1 MDARITELMARL
13 AALERE
19 RAEILAEINTLRS
32 LRSEEAAAI
41 KAVPSAKAGDP
52 IDRNS
57 TIEKKIALFRRLFR
71 GRTDVFPIR
80 WENSTTGRSGYAP
93 ACTNEWQRGICEK
106 PKVKCSA
113 CPNQAF
119 QAVDEVSIERHLRGT
134 NTNGAP
140 FVMGVYPMLAD
151 NTSSF
156 LAADFDEGEWRR
168 DVFAFR
174 ETCQR
179 HKIPVAIER
188 SRSGNGAHAWIFFEE
203 PIPAASARRLGAFLI
218 TDTMERVPDI
228 GFGSY
233 DRLFPSQD
241 TMPAGGFGNLIALPL
256 QGLARSSGNSVF
268 IDESCS
274 PYLDQ
279 WAFLSAIEPMAR
291 SRVDHLV
298 EEASASG
305 KILGV
310 RIPLV
315 DEDEEP
321 WLAPPSRR
329 QPPPAISGLLP
340 SAITIVQADQIYI
353 PRHALPPPLIARLIR
368 LAAFQNPEFYAAQ
381 AMRRS
386 THDKPRIISCA
397 ELTSHHVALPRGC
410 FDAVSD
416 LLASVG
422 IAVTIEDCRTT
433 GAPIPFAFTGALR
446 PSQEQAIAALLPH
459 DTGVLAAS
467 TAFGKTVLA
476 IRMIAERGLNT
487 LILVHRRQLMDQ
499 WIDRLTAF
507 SNLPRDAIGVIGGGR
522 RKPKSQVDVALIQ
535 SLVRKGEVNDI
546 VGNYGHLVVDECH
559 HLSAVSFELVAR
571 RSKAHYILGL
581 SATVTRKDGHHPI
594 IVMQCGPVRHRIDA
608 RSEAAKRPFDHVVR
622 IRDTSFQLQATLDTS
637 SLSIQDVFKE
647 MVDDEVRNDLIFD
660 DVLRALQAG
669 RSPVII
675 TERTAHLETIAKRLE
690 RFARHVIVL
699 RGGQSEKQRRD
710 IAARLAAIPH
720 AEERVIVAT
729 GRYLGEGFDDSR
741 LDTLFLTMPIAW
753 KGTLAQYAGRLHRL
767 NDAKREVI
775 IYDYVDMRVPVLA
788 RMAAKRRIGY
798 QSIGYKI
805 LGARDFFPARW
816 SHRAHSLHDSQATK
830 SLEEC
835 GRNCRRPP
843 IPIITFPP
851 VRRQGRGFCEWISPA
866 PKGTR
871 PTPGYHCN
879 DSRRRLDEPNPAKIL
894 ADG

>member
-1 MDARITELMARL
+1 MTQTDIRITELMTRL
-13 AALERE
+13 TALERE
-19 RAEILAEINTLRS
+19 RSAIIAEIGILQSAPGEQT
-32 LRSEEAAAI
+32 AAI
-41 KAVPSAKAGDP
+41 KVNPSEKAGGLV
-52 IDRNS
+52 DRNS
-57 TIEKKIALFRRLFR
+57 TIENKIALFRRLFR
-71 GRTDVFPIR
+71 GRSDVFPIR
-80 WENSTTGRSGYAP
+80 WENHKTGRSGYAP
-93 ACTNEWQRGICEK
+93 ACANEWQRGICEK

-119 QAVDEVSIERHLRGT
+119 FAVDDVSIERHLRGT
-134 NTNGAP
+134 DANGLP
-140 FVMGVYPMLAD
+140 FVMGVYPMLAE
-151 NTSSF
+151 NTCWF
-156 LAADFDEGEWRR
+156 LAADFDEGEWQR

-203 PIPAASARRLGAFLI
+203 PIPAASARRLGAFLV
-218 TDTMERVPDI
+218 TETMDRVPDI

-233 DRLFPSQD
+233 DRFFPSQD
-241 TMPAGGFGNLIALPL
+241 SMPTGGFGNLIALPL

-279 WAFLSAIEPMAR
+279 WAFLSAIDPIAR
-291 SRVDHLV
+291 AKVDHLI

-329 QPPPAISGLLP
+329 RPPPAIGGPLP
-340 SAITIVQADQIYI
+340 SAITVVQADQIYI
-353 PRHALPPPLIARLIR
+353 PRHALPPSLIARLIR

-410 FDAVSD
+410 FDAVCD
-416 LLASVG
+416 LLTSLG

-446 PSQEQAIAALLPH
+446 PSQEPAIAALLPH
-459 DTGVLAAS
+459 DTGVLAAT

-476 IRMIAERGLNT
+476 IRMMAERGLNT

-499 WIDRLTAF
+499 WIERLTAF
-507 SNLPRDAIGVIGGGR
+507 SSMPRDAIGMIGGGR
-522 RKPKSQVDVALIQ
+522 RKPKGQVDVALIQ
-535 SLVRKGEVNDI
+535 SLVRKGEVDDI

-571 RSKAHYILGL
+571 RSKARYILGL

-594 IVMQCGPVRHRIDA
+594 IVMQCGPVRHRVDA

-622 IRDTSFQLQATLDTS
+622 IRDTSFQLQPTLNTS
-637 SLSIQDVFKE
+637 SPSIQDVFKA
-647 MVDDEVRNDLIFD
+647 MVADEARNGLIFD
-660 DVLRALQAG
+660 DVLHALEGG
-669 RSPVII
+669 RSPVVI
-675 TERTAHLETIAKRLE
+675 TERTAHLEILAKRLE

-699 RGGQSEKQRRD
+699 RGGQSEKQRSD
-710 IAARLAAIPH
+710 IAARLAAIPQT
-720 AEERVIVAT
+720 EERVIVAT

-767 NDAKREVI
+767 HDAKREVI
-775 IYDYVDMRVPVLA
+775 IYDYVDMSVPVLA
-788 RMAAKRRIGY
+788 RMAAKRRVGYQTIGY
-798 QSIGYKI
+798 RI
-805 LGARDFFPARW
+805 LSTGDLFSDRSVASGEAPA
-816 SHRAHSLHDSQATK
+816 
-830 SLEEC
+830 
-835 GRNCRRPP
+835 
-843 IPIITFPP
+843 TFS
-851 VRRQGRGFCEWISPA
+851 V
-866 PKGTR
+866 
-871 PTPGYHCN
+871 
-879 DSRRRLDEPNPAKIL
+879 
-894 ADG
+894 

>member
-1 MDARITELMARL
+1 MTQMDARITELVTRL
-13 AALERE
+13 TALERE
-19 RAEILAEINTLRS
+19 SAEVLAEINTLRS
-32 LRSEEAAAI
+32 VWNEEDAAI
-41 KAVPSAKAGDP
+41 KAVPSANAGDP

-71 GRTDVFPIR
+71 GRSDVFPIR
-80 WENSTTGRSGYAP
+80 WENHTTGRSGYAP
-93 ACTNEWQRGICEK
+93 ACANEWQRGICEK

-119 QAVDEVSIERHLRGT
+119 RAVDEVSIDRHLRGT
-134 NTNGAP
+134 DTNGAP

-151 NTSSF
+151 NTCSF

-179 HKIPVAIER
+179 HKIPVAVER
-188 SRSGNGAHAWIFFEE
+188 SRSGNGAHAWFFFEE
-203 PIPAASARRLGAFLI
+203 PIPAASARRLGTFLI

-233 DRLFPSQD
+233 DRFFPSQD
-241 TMPAGGFGNLIALPL
+241 AMPAGGFGNLIALPL
-256 QGLARSSGNSVF
+256 QGLARSAGNSVF

-279 WAFLSAIEPMAR
+279 WAFLSAIEPLAR
-291 SRVDHLV
+291 SRVDRLV

-329 QPPPAISGLLP
+329 QPPPAIIEPLP

-397 ELTSHHVALPRGC
+397 ELTSRHIALPRGC
-410 FDAVSD
+410 FDAVRD
-416 LLASVG
+416 LLVSVG
-422 IAVTIEDCRTT
+422 IAVTIEDCRAT
-433 GAPIPFAFTGALR
+433 GASIPFAFTGALR
-446 PSQEQAIAALLPH
+446 SDQEAAITALLPH
-459 DTGVLAAS
+459 DTGVLAAT
-467 TAFGKTVLA
+467 TAFGKTILA
-476 IRMIAERGLNT
+476 IRMMAERGRNT

-499 WIDRLTAF
+499 WIERLTAF
-507 SNLPRDAIGVIGGGR
+507 STMPRDAIGMIGGGR
-522 RKPKSQVDVALIQ
+522 RKPKGQVDVALIQ
-535 SLVRKGEVNDI
+535 SLVRKGEVDDI
-546 VGNYGHLVVDECH
+546 VGSYGHLVVDECH

-571 RSKAHYILGL
+571 RSKARYILGL

-594 IVMQCGPVRHRIDA
+594 IVMQCGPVRHRMDA
-608 RSEAAKRPFDHVVR
+608 RTEAAKRPFNHVVR
-622 IRDTSFQLQATLDTS
+622 IRDTSFQLQATLGTPAPS
-637 SLSIQDVFKE
+637 VQDVFKE
-647 MVDDEVRNDLIFD
+647 LVDDEVRNDLIFD
-660 DVLRALQAG
+660 DVLCALEAG
-669 RSPVII
+669 RSPVVI

-690 RFARHVIVL
+690 RFARHVVVL

-710 IAARLAAIPH
+710 SAARLAAIPQG
-720 AEERVIVAT
+720 EERVIVAT

-767 NDAKREVI
+767 DDAKREVI

-805 LGARDFFPARW
+805 LGARDLFSGQVVTSSA
-816 SHRAHSLHDSQATK
+816 LAT
-830 SLEEC
+830 
-835 GRNCRRPP
+835 R
-843 IPIITFPP
+843 
-851 VRRQGRGFCEWISPA
+851 
-866 PKGTR
+866 
-871 PTPGYHCN
+871 
-879 DSRRRLDEPNPAKIL
+879 
-894 ADG
+894 

>member
-1 MDARITELMARL
+1 MTQMDARITELVTRL
-13 AALERE
+13 TALERE
-19 RAEILAEINTLRS
+19 RAEVLAEINTLRS
-32 LRSEEAAAI
+32 AWNEEAAAI
-41 KAVPSAKAGDP
+41 KAVPSANAGDP

-57 TIEKKIALFRRLFR
+57 TIEKKIAQFRRLFR
-71 GRTDVFPIR
+71 GRSDVFPIR
-80 WENSTTGRSGYAP
+80 WENHTTGRSGYAP
-93 ACTNEWQRGICEK
+93 ACANEWQRGICEK

-119 QAVDEVSIERHLRGT
+119 RAVDEVSIDRHLRGT
-134 NTNGAP
+134 DTNGAP

-151 NTSSF
+151 NTCSF

-179 HKIPVAIER
+179 HKIPVAVER

-203 PIPAASARRLGAFLI
+203 PIPAALARRLGAFLI

-233 DRLFPSQD
+233 DRFFPSQD
-241 TMPAGGFGNLIALPL
+241 SMPAGGFGNLIALPL
-256 QGLARSSGNSVF
+256 QGLARSAGNSVF

-279 WAFLSAIEPMAR
+279 WAFLSTIEPIAR
-291 SRVDHLV
+291 SRVDHQV

-329 QPPPAISGLLP
+329 QPPPAISEPLP

-397 ELTSHHVALPRGC
+397 ELTSRHIALPRGC
-410 FDAVSD
+410 FDAVRD
-416 LLASVG
+416 LLVSVG
-422 IAVTIEDCRTT
+422 IAVTIEDCRAT

-446 PSQEQAIAALLPH
+446 SDQEAAITALLPH
-459 DTGVLAAS
+459 DTGVLAAT
-467 TAFGKTVLA
+467 TAFGKTILA
-476 IRMIAERGLNT
+476 IRMMAERGRNT

-499 WIDRLTAF
+499 WIERLTAF
-507 SNLPRDAIGVIGGGR
+507 STMPRDAIGMIGGGR
-522 RKPKSQVDVALIQ
+522 RKPKGQVDVALIQ
-535 SLVRKGEVNDI
+535 SLVRKGEVDDI

-571 RSKAHYILGL
+571 RSKARYILGL

-594 IVMQCGPVRHRIDA
+594 IVMQCGPVRHRVDA
-608 RSEAAKRPFDHVVR
+608 RTEAAKRPFDHVVR
-622 IRDTSFQLQATLDTS
+622 IRDTSFQLQATLGTPAP
-637 SLSIQDVFKE
+637 SIQDVFKE
-647 MVDDEVRNDLIFD
+647 LVDDEVRNDLIFD
-660 DVLRALQAG
+660 DVLCALEAG
-669 RSPVII
+669 RSPVVI

-690 RFARHVIVL
+690 RFARHVVVL

-710 IAARLAAIPH
+710 SAARLAAIPQG
-720 AEERVIVAT
+720 EERVIVAT

-798 QSIGYKI
+798 QSIGYKV
-805 LGARDFFPARW
+805 LGARDLF
-816 SHRAHSLHDSQATK
+816 SGQAVT
-830 SLEEC
+830 SSAL
-835 GRNCRRPP
+835 
-843 IPIITFPP
+843 
-851 VRRQGRGFCEWISPA
+851 A
-866 PKGTR
+866 TR
-871 PTPGYHCN
+871 
-879 DSRRRLDEPNPAKIL
+879 
-894 ADG
+894 

>member
-1 MDARITELMARL
+1 MTQMDARITELVVRL
-13 AALERE
+13 TALERE

-32 LRSEEAAAI
+32 VLSEEAAAI

-57 TIEKKIALFRRLFR
+57 TIENKIALFRRLFR
-71 GRTDVFPIR
+71 GRSDVFPIR
-80 WENSTTGRSGYAP
+80 WENRTTGRSGYAP
-93 ACTNEWQRGICEK
+93 ACANEWQRGICEK

-119 QAVDEVSIERHLRGT
+119 RAVDEVSIDRHLRGT
-134 NTNGAP
+134 DTNGVP

-151 NTSSF
+151 NTCSF

-179 HKIPVAIER
+179 HKIPVAVER

-233 DRLFPSQD
+233 DRFFPSQD

-256 QGLARSSGNSVF
+256 QGLARSAGNSVF

-279 WAFLSAIEPMAR
+279 WAFLSAIEPIAR

-329 QPPPAISGLLP
+329 QPTPAISEPLP

-353 PRHALPPPLIARLIR
+353 LRHALPPPLIARLIR

-397 ELTSHHVALPRGC
+397 ELTSRHIALPRGC
-410 FDAVSD
+410 FDAVRD
-416 LLASVG
+416 LLVSVG
-422 IAVTIEDCRTT
+422 IAVTIEDCRAI

-446 PSQEQAIAALLPH
+446 SDQEAAITALLPH
-459 DTGVLAAS
+459 DTGVLAAT
-467 TAFGKTVLA
+467 TAFGKTILA
-476 IRMIAERGLNT
+476 IRMMAERGRNT

-499 WIDRLTAF
+499 WIERLTAF
-507 SNLPRDAIGVIGGGR
+507 STMPRDAIGMIGGGR
-522 RKPKSQVDVALIQ
+522 RKPKGQVDVALIQ
-535 SLVRKGEVNDI
+535 SLVRKGEVDDI

-571 RSKAHYILGL
+571 RSKARYILGL

-594 IVMQCGPVRHRIDA
+594 IVMQCGPVRHRVDA
-608 RSEAAKRPFDHVVR
+608 RTEAAKRPFDHVVR
-622 IRDTSFQLQATLDTS
+622 IRDTSFQLQATLGTPA
-637 SLSIQDVFKE
+637 LSIQDVFKE
-647 MVDDEVRNDLIFD
+647 LVDDEVRNDLIFD
-660 DVLRALQAG
+660 DVLCALEAG
-669 RSPVII
+669 RSPVVI

-690 RFARHVIVL
+690 RFARHVVVL

-710 IAARLAAIPH
+710 SAARLAAIPQG
-720 AEERVIVAT
+720 EERVIVAT

-805 LGARDFFPARW
+805 LGARDLFSGQVVTSSA
-816 SHRAHSLHDSQATK
+816 LAT
-830 SLEEC
+830 
-835 GRNCRRPP
+835 R
-843 IPIITFPP
+843 
-851 VRRQGRGFCEWISPA
+851 
-866 PKGTR
+866 
-871 PTPGYHCN
+871 
-879 DSRRRLDEPNPAKIL
+879 
-894 ADG
+894 

>member
-1 MDARITELMARL
+1 MDARITELVARL
-13 AALERE
+13 TALERE

-32 LRSEEAAAI
+32 ARSEEAAAI

-71 GRTDVFPIR
+71 GRSDVFPIR
-80 WENSTTGRSGYAP
+80 WENRTTGRSGYAP
-93 ACTNEWQRGICEK
+93 ACANEWQRGICEK

-134 NTNGAP
+134 DANGTP

-151 NTSSF
+151 NTCSF

-203 PIPAASARRLGAFLI
+203 SISAASARRLGAFLI

-256 QGLARSSGNSVF
+256 QGLARTSGNSVF

-279 WAFLSAIEPMAR
+279 WAFLSSIEPMAQ
-291 SRVDHLV
+291 SRVDHLI

-329 QPPPAISGLLP
+329 QPPPAIGGPLP
-340 SAITIVQADQIYI
+340 SAITVVQADQIYI
-353 PRHALPPPLIARLIR
+353 PRHALPASLIARLIR

-410 FDAVSD
+410 LNAVLD
-416 LLASVG
+416 LLVSLG
-422 IAVTIEDCRTT
+422 ITVTIEDCRFS
-433 GAPIPFAFTGALR
+433 GEAIPLAFTGSLR
-446 PSQEQAIAALLPH
+446 PDQESAVTALLPH
-459 DTGVLAAS
+459 DTGVLAAT
-467 TAFGKTVLA
+467 TAFGKTILA
-476 IRMIAERGLNT
+476 IRMMAERGRNT

-499 WIDRLTAF
+499 WIERLTAF
-507 SNLPRDAIGVIGGGR
+507 STMPCDAIGMIGGGR
-522 RKPKSQVDVALIQ
+522 RKPKGQVDVALIQ
-535 SLVRKGEVNDI
+535 SLVHKGEVDDI

-559 HLSAVSFELVAR
+559 HLSAVSFELAAR
-571 RSKAHYILGL
+571 RSKARYILGL

-594 IVMQCGPVRHRIDA
+594 IVMQCGPVRHRVDA
-608 RSEAAKRPFDHVVR
+608 RTEAAKRPFDHVVR
-622 IRDTSFQLQATLDTS
+622 IRDTSFQLQTTLGS
-637 SLSIQDVFKE
+637 PAPSIQDVLKE
-647 MVDDEVRNDLIFD
+647 LVDDEARNDLIFD
-660 DVLRALQAG
+660 DVLCALEAG
-669 RSPVII
+669 RSPVVI

-690 RFARHVIVL
+690 RFARHVVVL

-767 NDAKREVI
+767 DDAKREVI
-775 IYDYVDMRVPVLA
+775 IYDYADMRVPVLA

-805 LGARDFFPARW
+805 L
-816 SHRAHSLHDSQATK
+816 SAHDLFSGQVVTSSALGTHGQATK
-830 SLEEC
+830 
-835 GRNCRRPP
+835 
-843 IPIITFPP
+843 
-851 VRRQGRGFCEWISPA
+851 
-866 PKGTR
+866 
-871 PTPGYHCN
+871 
-879 DSRRRLDEPNPAKIL
+879 
-894 ADG
+894 

>member
-1 MDARITELMARL
+1 MDARITELVARL
-13 AALERE
+13 TALERE

-32 LRSEEAAAI
+32 VWNEEAAAI
-41 KAVPSAKAGDP
+41 KAVPSANAGDP

-71 GRTDVFPIR
+71 GRSDVFPIR
-80 WENSTTGRSGYAP
+80 WENDTTGRNGYAP
-93 ACTNEWQRGICEK
+93 ACANEWQRGICEK

-119 QAVDEVSIERHLRGT
+119 RAVDEVSIDRHLRGT
-134 NTNGAP
+134 DTNGAP

-151 NTSSF
+151 NTCSF

-179 HKIPVAIER
+179 HKIPVAVER
-188 SRSGNGAHAWIFFEE
+188 SRSGNGAHAWICFEE

-233 DRLFPSQD
+233 DRFFPSQD

-256 QGLARSSGNSVF
+256 QGLARSAGNSVF

-279 WAFLSAIEPMAR
+279 WAFLSAIEPIAR

-329 QPPPAISGLLP
+329 QPPPAISEPLP

-397 ELTSHHVALPRGC
+397 ELTSRHIALPRGC
-410 FDAVSD
+410 FDAVRD
-416 LLASVG
+416 LLVSVG
-422 IAVTIEDCRTT
+422 IAVTIEDCRAT

-446 PSQEQAIAALLPH
+446 SDQEAAITALLPH
-459 DTGVLAAS
+459 DTGVLAAT
-467 TAFGKTVLA
+467 TAFGKTILA
-476 IRMIAERGLNT
+476 IRMMAERGRNT

-499 WIDRLTAF
+499 WIERLTAF
-507 SNLPRDAIGVIGGGR
+507 STMPRDAIGMIGGGR
-522 RKPKSQVDVALIQ
+522 RKPKGQVDVALIQ
-535 SLVRKGEVNDI
+535 SLVRKGEVDDI
-546 VGNYGHLVVDECH
+546 VGSYGHLVVDECH

-571 RSKAHYILGL
+571 RSKARYILGL

-594 IVMQCGPVRHRIDA
+594 IVMQCGPVRHRVDA
-608 RSEAAKRPFDHVVR
+608 RTEAAKRPFDHVVR
-622 IRDTSFQLQATLDTS
+622 IRDTSFQLQATLGTPAP
-637 SLSIQDVFKE
+637 SIQDVFKE
-647 MVDDEVRNDLIFD
+647 LVDDEVRNDLIFD
-660 DVLRALQAG
+660 DVLCALEAG
-669 RSPVII
+669 RSPVVI

-690 RFARHVIVL
+690 RFARHVVVL

-710 IAARLAAIPH
+710 TAARLAAIPQG
-720 AEERVIVAT
+720 EERVIVAT

-775 IYDYVDMRVPVLA
+775 IYDYVDGRVPVLA

-805 LGARDFFPARW
+805 LGRDLFFG
-816 SHRAHSLHDSQATK
+816 K
-830 SLEEC
+830 
-835 GRNCRRPP
+835 
-843 IPIITFPP
+843 
-851 VRRQGRGFCEWISPA
+851 
-866 PKGTR
+866 
-871 PTPGYHCN
+871 
-879 DSRRRLDEPNPAKIL
+879 
-894 ADG
+894 

>member
-1 MDARITELMARL
+1 MTQMDARIAELMARL

-32 LRSEEAAAI
+32 VRSEEAAAI

-71 GRTDVFPIR
+71 GRSDVFPIR
-80 WENSTTGRSGYAP
+80 WENRTTGRSGYAP
-93 ACTNEWQRGICEK
+93 ACANEWQRGICEK

-119 QAVDEVSIERHLRGT
+119 RAVDDVSVERHLRGT
-134 NTNGAP
+134 DANGAP

-151 NTSSF
+151 NTCSF

-168 DVFAFR
+168 DVFAFGDSC
-174 ETCQR
+174 ER
-179 HKIPVAIER
+179 HGIPVAIER
-188 SRSGNGAHAWIFFEE
+188 SRSGNGAHAWIFFDE
-203 PIPAASARRLGAFLI
+203 PIPATSARRLGAFLI

-256 QGLARSSGNSVF
+256 QGLARTSGNSMF

-279 WAFLSAIEPMAR
+279 WTFLSAIEPMAR
-291 SRVDHLV
+291 SRVDHLI

-305 KILGV
+305 RILGV

-329 QPPPAISGLLP
+329 QPPPAIGGPLP

-353 PRHALPPPLIARLIR
+353 PRHALPPSLIARLIR

-410 FDAVSD
+410 LNAALD
-416 LLASVG
+416 LLSSLG
-422 IAVTIEDCRTT
+422 ITVTIEDRRFS
-433 GAPIPFAFTGALR
+433 GEAIPLAFTGSLR
-446 PSQEQAIAALLPH
+446 SDQESAITALLPH
-459 DTGVLAAS
+459 DTGVLAAT
-467 TAFGKTVLA
+467 TAFGKTILA
-476 IRMIAERGLNT
+476 IRMMAERGRNT

-499 WIDRLTAF
+499 WIERLTAF
-507 SNLPRDAIGVIGGGR
+507 STIPRDAIGVIGGGR
-522 RKPKSQVDVALIQ
+522 RKPKGQVDVALIQ
-535 SLVRKGEVNDI
+535 SLVRKGEVDDI

-571 RSKAHYILGL
+571 RSKARYILGL

-594 IVMQCGPVRHRIDA
+594 IVMQCGPVRHRVDA
-608 RSEAAKRPFDHVVR
+608 RTEAAKRPFDHVVR
-622 IRDTSFQLQATLDTS
+622 IRDTSFQLQTTLGTPAP
-637 SLSIQDVFKE
+637 SIQDVLKE
-647 MVDDEVRNDLIFD
+647 LVDDEVRNDLIFD
-660 DVLRALQAG
+660 DVLCA
-669 RSPVII
+669 
-675 TERTAHLETIAKRLE
+675 LE
-690 RFARHVIVL
+690 R
-699 RGGQSEKQRRD
+699 
-710 IAARLAAIPH
+710 
-720 AEERVIVAT
+720 
-729 GRYLGEGFDDSR
+729 
-741 LDTLFLTMPIAW
+741 
-753 KGTLAQYAGRLHRL
+753 
-767 NDAKREVI
+767 
-775 IYDYVDMRVPVLA
+775 
-788 RMAAKRRIGY
+788 
-798 QSIGYKI
+798 
-805 LGARDFFPARW
+805 GAHP
-816 SHRAHSLHDSQATK
+816 S
-830 SLEEC
+830 
-835 GRNCRRPP
+835 
-843 IPIITFPP
+843 
-851 VRRQGRGFCEWISPA
+851 
-866 PKGTR
+866 
-871 PTPGYHCN
+871 
-879 DSRRRLDEPNPAKIL
+879 
-894 ADG
+894 

>member
-1 MDARITELMARL
+1 MTQMDDRITELAARL
-13 AALERE
+13 MALERE
-19 RAEILAEINTLRS
+19 RAEILAKINTLRS
-32 LRSEEAAAI
+32 ARSEEPAGV
-41 KAVPSAKAGDP
+41 KVVPSAKAGDGAN
-52 IDRNS
+52 RRS
-57 TIEKKIALFRRLFR
+57 AIEKKIALFRRLFR
-71 GRTDVFPIR
+71 GRSDVFPIR
-80 WENSTTGRSGYAP
+80 WENRTTGRSGYAP
-93 ACTNEWQRGICEK
+93 ACANEWQRGICEK

-119 QAVDEVSIERHLRGT
+119 QAVDDVSIERHLRGVDA
-134 NTNGAP
+134 NGAP

-151 NTSSF
+151 NTCSF

-168 DVFAFR
+168 DICAFR

-218 TDTMERVPDI
+218 TDTMERAPDI

-268 IDESCS
+268 VDESCS
-274 PYLDQ
+274 PYVDQ
-279 WAFLSAIEPMAR
+279 WDFLSAIEPMAR
-291 SRVDHLV
+291 SRVDHLI

-329 QPPPAISGLLP
+329 QPPPAIGGPLP
-340 SAITIVQADQIYI
+340 SAITVVQADQIYL
-353 PRHALPPPLIARLIR
+353 PRHALPSPLIARLIR

-410 FDAVSD
+410 FDAVLD
-416 LLASVG
+416 LLASLG
-422 IAVTIEDCRTT
+422 IAVTIEDCRFSGT
-433 GAPIPFAFTGALR
+433 AIPLAFTGALR
-446 PSQEQAIAALLPH
+446 SDQETAIAALLPH
-459 DTGVLAAS
+459 DTGVLAAT
-467 TAFGKTVLA
+467 TAFGKTILA
-476 IRMIAERGLNT
+476 IRMMAERGRNT
-487 LILVHRRQLMDQ
+487 LVLVHRRQLMDQ
-499 WIDRLTAF
+499 WIERLTAF
-507 SNLPRDAIGVIGGGR
+507 SNMPRDAIGMIGGGR
-522 RKPKSQVDVALIQ
+522 RKPKGQVDVALIQ
-535 SLVRKGEVNDI
+535 SLVRKGEVDDI
-546 VGNYGHLVVDECH
+546 VGSYGHLVVDECH

-571 RSKAHYILGL
+571 RSKARYILGL

-594 IVMQCGPVRHRIDA
+594 IVMQCGPVRHRVDA

-622 IRDTSFQLQATLDTS
+622 IRDTSFQLQATLNAS
-637 SLSIQDVFKE
+637 SPSIQDVFKA
-647 MVDDEVRNDLIFD
+647 MVVDEARNGLIFD
-660 DVLRALQAG
+660 DVLHALEAG
-669 RSPVII
+669 RSPVVI
-675 TERTAHLETIAKRLE
+675 TERTAHWEILAKRLE

-699 RGGQSEKQRRD
+699 RGGQSEKQRSD
-710 IAARLAAIPH
+710 IGARLAAIPQT
-720 AEERVIVAT
+720 EERVIVAT
-729 GRYLGEGFDDSR
+729 GRYLGEGFDDTR

-767 NDAKREVI
+767 HDAKREVI
-775 IYDYVDMRVPVLA
+775 IYDYVDMSVPVLA

-798 QSIGYKI
+798 QAIGYEV
-805 LGARDFFPARW
+805 L
-816 SHRAHSLHDSQATK
+816 
-830 SLEEC
+830 
-835 GRNCRRPP
+835 
-843 IPIITFPP
+843 
-851 VRRQGRGFCEWISPA
+851 
-866 PKGTR
+866 GTR
-871 PTPGYHCN
+871 
-879 DSRRRLDEPNPAKIL
+879 DLFSRQAVTSKAAVKATLFSSRQ
-894 ADG
+894 

>member
-1 MDARITELMARL
+1 MDARIAELMARL

-32 LRSEEAAAI
+32 VRSEEAAAI

-71 GRTDVFPIR
+71 GRSDVFPIR
-80 WENSTTGRSGYAP
+80 WENRTTGRSGYAP
-93 ACTNEWQRGICEK
+93 ACANEWQRGICEK

-119 QAVDEVSIERHLRGT
+119 RAVDDVSVERHLRGT
-134 NTNGAP
+134 DANGAP

-151 NTSSF
+151 NTCSF

-168 DVFAFR
+168 DVFAFGDSC
-174 ETCQR
+174 ER
-179 HKIPVAIER
+179 HGIPVAIER
-188 SRSGNGAHAWIFFEE
+188 SRSGNGAHAWIFFDE
-203 PIPAASARRLGAFLI
+203 PIPATSARRLGAFLI

-256 QGLARSSGNSVF
+256 QGLARTSGNSMF

-279 WAFLSAIEPMAR
+279 WTFLSAIEPMAR
-291 SRVDHLV
+291 SRVDHLI

-305 KILGV
+305 RILGV

-329 QPPPAISGLLP
+329 QPPPAIGGPLP

-353 PRHALPPPLIARLIR
+353 PRHALPPSLIARLIR

-410 FDAVSD
+410 LNAALD
-416 LLASVG
+416 LLSSLG
-422 IAVTIEDCRTT
+422 ITVTIEDRRFS
-433 GAPIPFAFTGALR
+433 GEAIPLAFTGSLR
-446 PSQEQAIAALLPH
+446 SDQESAITALLPH
-459 DTGVLAAS
+459 DTGVLAAT
-467 TAFGKTVLA
+467 TAFGKTILA
-476 IRMIAERGLNT
+476 IRMMAERGRNT

-499 WIDRLTAF
+499 WIERLTAF
-507 SNLPRDAIGVIGGGR
+507 STIPRDAIGVIGGGR
-522 RKPKSQVDVALIQ
+522 RKPKGQVDVALIQ
-535 SLVRKGEVNDI
+535 SLVRKGEVDDI

-571 RSKAHYILGL
+571 RSKARYILGL

-594 IVMQCGPVRHRIDA
+594 IVMQCGPVRHRVDA
-608 RSEAAKRPFDHVVR
+608 RTEAAKRPFDHVVR
-622 IRDTSFQLQATLDTS
+622 IRDTSFQLQTTLGTPAP
-637 SLSIQDVFKE
+637 SIQDVLKE
-647 MVDDEVRNDLIFD
+647 LVDDEVRNDLIFD
-660 DVLRALQAG
+660 DVLCA
-669 RSPVII
+669 
-675 TERTAHLETIAKRLE
+675 LE
-690 RFARHVIVL
+690 R
-699 RGGQSEKQRRD
+699 
-710 IAARLAAIPH
+710 
-720 AEERVIVAT
+720 
-729 GRYLGEGFDDSR
+729 
-741 LDTLFLTMPIAW
+741 
-753 KGTLAQYAGRLHRL
+753 
-767 NDAKREVI
+767 
-775 IYDYVDMRVPVLA
+775 
-788 RMAAKRRIGY
+788 
-798 QSIGYKI
+798 
-805 LGARDFFPARW
+805 GAHP
-816 SHRAHSLHDSQATK
+816 S
-830 SLEEC
+830 
-835 GRNCRRPP
+835 
-843 IPIITFPP
+843 
-851 VRRQGRGFCEWISPA
+851 
-866 PKGTR
+866 
-871 PTPGYHCN
+871 
-879 DSRRRLDEPNPAKIL
+879 
-894 ADG
+894 